1 MRTLYWLHRWSSL
14 LVVLQ
19 LLIWLL
25 TGLYFSLVPHDEM
38 MGRKYWQTPQVSSLV
53 VTAGKLCEVE
63 GAATQFALSKIRLR
77 QLAAKAQ
84 YVLDT
89 PSGNYYLDAISCEPW
104 QTTAELAKQ
113 LALATYNGSGEVIAV
128 TAINNSPEQRGWAGP
143 GFRIDIADDEHTRIY
158 VDSRSGDVLPHRNN
172 TWVVSDWMFR
182 LHFMD
187 YSGGQ
192 RFNHWLIWLAAMLA
206 LWFAFSGA
214 FLLWQR
220 TRFRRRRHT

>member
-14 LVVLQ
+14 LIVLQ

-38 MGRKYWQTPQVSSLV
+38 MGRKYWQTPSASPFV
-53 VTAGKLCEVE
+53 VASDKLCTVE
-63 GAATQFALSKIRLR
+63 ELAAQFPFSQLRLR
-77 QLAAKAQ
+77 QLTGKVQ

-89 PSGNYYLDAISCEPW
+89 PSGDYYLDAISCEPW
-104 QTTAELAKQ
+104 QTPAELAKQ
-113 LALATYNGSGEVIAV
+113 LALATYNGSGEIIAV
-128 TAINNSPEQRGWAGP
+128 TAINNSPEQRGWQGP
-143 GFRIDIADDEHTRIY
+143 GFRVDMADDEHTRIY

-172 TWVVSDWMFR
+172 TWVIADWMFR

-187 YSGGQ
+187 YSGEQ
-192 RFNHWLIWLAAMLA
+192 KFNHWLIWLTATLA
-206 LWFAFSGA
+206 LWFALSGA
-214 FLLWQR
+214 VLLWQR